1 MKSGQSK
8 RLLQRLPHDILTTVT
23 ILSTLIVSISM
34 EQSEQ
39 KMSAFRSF
47 SPVQMFVGGIV
58 VGILV
63 LCTIGFFIMLGL
75 YFGGSTPSARIGG
88 NNAVVNNVPTGN
100 TGAPA
105 QVTVREV
112 DEKNDHIRGNKN
124 ADVTIVEY
132 SDFECPFC
140 KNFHNTMKQVID
152 TYGDDVRW
160 VYRHLPLD
168 SLHSQAR
175 KEALASECAAEQGK
189 FWEFADIIFAQ
200 TTSNDGLDLTKLSDY
215 AKQAGV
221 GNVTKFNDCLNSSKY
236 ASAVQED
243 EQDAQ
248 AAGAQGTPYSVIVGP
263 NGETVVVSG
272 AQPYSAVE
280 ASLKQFLN

>member
-1 MKSGQSK
+1 
-8 RLLQRLPHDILTTVT
+8 
-23 ILSTLIVSISM
+23 M
-34 EQSEQ
+34 EQKVSP
-39 KMSAFRSF
+39 FHSF
-47 SPVQMFVGGIV
+47 SPVQMFIGGIV
-58 VGILV
+58 SGILV

-75 YFGGSTPSARIGG
+75 YFGDDNGSARNNGG
-88 NNAVVNNVPTGN
+88 AVVNNVPAGDA
-100 TGAPA
+100 GAPT
-105 QVTVREV
+105 QVAVREV
-112 DEKNDHIRGNKN
+112 DEKTDHIRGNKN

-140 KNFHNTMKQVID
+140 KNFHNTMNQIIKA
-152 TYGDDVRW
+152 YGDDVRW

-189 FWEFADIIFAQ
+189 FWEFADIIFTQ
-200 TTSNDGLDLTKLSDY
+200 TTSNDGLDLSKLPDY

-221 GNVTKFNDCLNSSKY
+221 ANVTKFNDCLNTSKY
-236 ASAVQED
+236 AGAIQED

-263 NGETVVVSG
+263 DGETVVVSG
-272 AQPYSAVE
+272 AQPYAAVE